1 MQWLGRQ
8 HNHFHIY
15 GNNCRLTEYNL
26 PEKADCILQ
35 KIAFIWRK
43 HEAKSNL
50 PQTNLPQTK
59 KSTTSNNKATYYD
72 KRKSLKDPVTKRE

>member
-1 MQWLGRQ
+1 LQWHGRQ
-8 HNHFHIY
+8 HYHFHIY

-43 HEAKSNL
+43 HGAKS
-50 PQTNLPQTK
+50 NLPQTK